1 MRYEFCYDS
10 VLAFDS
16 FSLLEFGPISPIHH
30 FSVAGDAM
38 SNIIVAKWQSD
49 QVLMVLEVQSSTS
62 KACSDTE
69 AAPLRQLLREFEE
82 EGIIDTSIH
91 GHECYR
97 PDESEA
103 GTGVLATY

>member
-1 MRYEFCYDS
+1 MT
-10 VLAFDS
+10 
-16 FSLLEFGPISPIHH
+16 SLHLLNPFRLMEIDFMSPTSLSI
-30 FSVAGDAM
+30 AGDAL
-38 SNIIVAKWQSD
+38 SNIIVAKWHSD

-91 GHECYR
+91 GHDCYR
-97 PDESEA
+97 PEESEA
-103 GTGVLATY
+103 GTGVLTAY